1 MVVKQEILRLKHFP
15 EVGPPLDGS
24 FRLLCARWG
33 CKKENTY
40 ECQLKEG
47 SLPVQK
53 NIPAWFLITFYA
65 LAPDNQLNSSVPDGV
80 ANGFRGGIEFG
91 KHLVDS

>member
-1 MVVKQEILRLKHFP
+1 MPRKFLRKYFFLALCMVVKQEILRLKHFP

-53 NIPAWFLITFYA
+53 NIPA
-65 LAPDNQLNSSVPDGV
+65 
-80 ANGFRGGIEFG
+80 
-91 KHLVDS
+91 